1 MKGGGGDKVGGGLEG
16 KDGGAGRRNRING
29 AGPITNSELA
39 GTLMDPNGAG
49 SVEVNRSTL

>member
-1 MKGGGGDKVGGGLEG
+1 MEIKKKEDLRGRMEGQGGGIG
-16 KDGGAGRRNRING
+16 NG

-39 GTLMDPNGAG
+39 GTLMDPDGAG